1 MQDSLQNT
9 LQLSDFEE
17 MRTVSIKSLDR
28 MGDDQ
33 ENKDIVI
40 EALVYLKERMKH
52 WQESQ
57 VQSMQT
63 MPESNELPA
72 GQYIDQSIE
81 EDTLPS
87 EEEVL
92 SLIDSNFEQG
102 LLSLKELVKCEQTG
116 QVQLSFEQKERIICR
131 LLQITTN
138 GYRDP

>member
-1 MQDSLQNT
+1 
-9 LQLSDFEE
+9 
-17 MRTVSIKSLDR
+17 
-28 MGDDQ
+28 
-33 ENKDIVI
+33 
-40 EALVYLKERMKH
+40 
-52 WQESQ
+52 

-102 LLSLKELVKCEQTG
+102 LLSLKELVKCE
-116 QVQLSFEQKERIICR
+116 
-131 LLQITTN
+131 
-138 GYRDP
+138 